1 MSQEIAVA
9 FVGAGGNAQG
19 HMGRLA
25 EIEGVSISAICD
37 LDAERASSVAKQ
49 YGAADYTD
57 YRRLLDEAQ
66 FDALYV
72 CVPPFAHEDA
82 EVLAA
87 RRGCHLFV
95 EKPVVVDMDKGYEI
109 LEAIDNAGVLS
120 CVGYQL
126 RLLDSTQRARRYLA
140 THTVAMVTAHRWGGL
155 PGVPWWKV
163 MAQSGGQLHEQTT
176 HQVDL
181 MRYLAGEIVEVYA
194 HYSRRVMDDVE
205 GMDIPD
211 SQGAL
216 FKFLDGTIG
225 MVATSPM
232 MRQGGGAN
240 DLRFLVGDHVLSWS
254 AGGNSLDPDDD
265 PEVTA
270 APVDT
275 PSIDAAFMEAI
286 RTGDGGHIPCS
297 YRSGLQTSAVTL
309 AANESARVGRPVEVP
324 MI

>member
-25 EIEGVSISAICD
+25 EIEGVSISAVCD
-37 LDAERASSVAKQ
+37 LDADRAASVADQ

-57 YRRLLDEAQ
+57 YRRMLDEAR
-66 FDALYV
+66 AEAVYV
-72 CVPPFAHEDA
+72 AVPPFAHEDA

-95 EKPVVVDMDKGYEI
+95 EKPVVLHMDKGLEI
-109 LEAIDNAGVLS
+109 LEEIDRAGVLS

-126 RLLDSTQRARRYLA
+126 RMLDATQRARRYLA
-140 THTVAMVTAHRWGGL
+140 TRTVAMVSGHRWAGL
-155 PGVPWWKV
+155 PGTPWWRV
-163 MAQSGGQLHEQTT
+163 MSQSGGQLHEQTT

-194 HYSRRVMDDVE
+194 HYSRRVLDDVE
-205 GMDIPD
+205 GLDIPD

-232 MRQGGGAN
+232 MSQGGGVSE
-240 DLRFLVGDHVLSWS
+240 LRFLVGDHVLTWNTT
-254 AGGNSLDPDDD
+254 GNSLDPDDD
-265 PEVTA
+265 AEVTA
-270 APVDT
+270 EPQDT
-275 PSIDAAFMEAI
+275 PSIDAAFVEAI
-286 RTGDGGHIPCS
+286 RSGNGGAIPCS

-309 AANESARVGRPVEVP
+309 AANESARTERPVQVP
-324 MI
+324 LV